1 MPEQPDKQIDE
12 LYAGPPEEFV
22 ARRDELVRSLRKE
35 GDREAADEVKALR
48 KPTVPAWA
56 VNQLARRER
65 MRLRSLL
72 TAGERLRGAHEEL
85 LRGGPPEA
93 VQRARED
100 ERKAIAELAGAAA
113 TLLEQGG
120 NPASEATLDRVRDTL
135 HAAAVDE
142 EVGRRVREGR
152 LEKEAEATGFG
163 FEGLPSAP
171 AAKRAA
177 GKGPAKETKRER
189 ERKEAAREK
198 QRAAEERLRDARTAL
213 KEAER
218 AAESQ
223 ARELRRVEEAVRSRR
238 ADVERAERELER
250 ARKPRSAGR

>member
-1 MPEQPDKQIDE
+1 MPEQPDKHIDD

-35 GDREAADEVKALR
+35 GDRKAADKVKALR

-85 LRGGPPEA
+85 LSGGSPEA

-100 ERKAIAELAGAAA
+100 ERKAIAELARAAA
-113 TLLEQGG
+113 GLLEQGG
-120 NPASEATLDRVRDTL
+120 HPASEATLDRVRDTL
-135 HAAAVDE
+135 HAAAIDE

-163 FEGLPSAP
+163 FEGLASAP
-171 AAKRAA
+171 AGKQAGRKR
-177 GKGPAKETKRER
+177 PAKETQRER
-189 ERKEAAREK
+189 ERKEAALEK
-198 QRAAEERLRDARTAL
+198 QHSAEQRLRDARQAL

-218 AAESQ
+218 AVDTQ
-223 ARELRRVEEAVRSRR
+223 ARELRRAEDAVSSRR
-238 ADVERAERELER
+238 ADVERAERELEQ
-250 ARKPRSAGR
+250 AGPPRRVR